1 MHEHTTEDAISAIAS
16 LIHEEAEM
24 RLLVSHGRLVHGRDA
39 VVEALTQGWAADTFR
54 AHVDRFEWLDDQTSL
69 TFARAR
75 YALEGGGLAE
85 GKVFWLDE
93 LRDGMIW
100 RVEVFKSEADARQ
113 AYAASRAAEPP
124 AEEIP
129 V

>member
-1 MHEHTTEDAISAIAS
+1 MHEHTTEDAISVIAP

-24 RLLVSHGRLVHGRDA
+24 RLLVSHGRLVHGRHA

-100 RVEVFKSEADARQ
+100 RVDVFKSEADARH
-113 AYAASRAAEPP
+113 AYASRAQPSRRRRRF
-124 AEEIP
+124 P